1 MTDPGELA
9 ILAALAGA
17 WWIPTFLCLHDLQ
30 NREGVRRVL
39 VWKWA
44 AILCV
49 PVLGAALY
57 WWRGRPELDA
67 DAAARPPAA
76 PRRPV
81 RAPSVAEGDCPQPW
95 TRRWRSLY

>member
-9 ILAALAGA
+9 VLAALAGA

-57 WWRGRPELDA
+57 AGKVQLAEALE
-67 DAAARPPAA
+67 AAY
-76 PRRPV
+76 
-81 RAPSVAEGDCPQPW
+81 ENE
-95 TRRWRSLY
+95 